1 MSIVNINGL
10 DGKEYN
16 WNPSNSEAK
25 ASSRSSLHKKARELL
40 DKLFPYDRILE
51 EVSLPGSKTER
62 RRSTLRADLFI
73 PNRNL
78 IIEVQGE
85 QHYKFNKFF
94 YKDKLSFY
102 RAKARDSEKKEWC
115 ELNDIRLIEFN
126 YNEDIDEWRR
136 KIK

>member
-1 MSIVNINGL
+1 MIIQGL

-16 WNPSNSEAK
+16 WNPS
-25 ASSRSSLHKKARELL
+25 ASQANAPQRSSLH
-40 DKLFPYDRILE
+40 
-51 EVSLPGSKTER
+51 
-62 RRSTLRADLFI
+62 RADLFI
-73 PNRNL
+73 PNRSL
-78 IIEVQGE
+78 LIEVHGE

-115 ELNDIRLIEFN
+115 SLNDITLIEFN
-126 YNEDIDEWRR
+126 YNEDVDDWRR

>member
-1 MSIVNINGL
+1 MIINGL
-10 DGKEYN
+10 DGREYS
-16 WNPSNSEAK
+16 WNPSANEAK
-25 ASSRSSLHKKARELL
+25 CSKRSSLHIKAKDLL

-78 IIEVQGE
+78 IIEVHGE

-115 ELNDIRLIEFN
+115 HLNDITLIEFN
-126 YNEDIDEWRR
+126 YNEDLDDWRR

>member
-1 MSIVNINGL
+1 LIINGL
-10 DGKEYN
+10 DGREYS
-16 WNPSNSEAK
+16 WNPSASEAK
-25 ASSRSSLHKKARELL
+25 CTKRSSLHIKAKDLL

-78 IIEVQGE
+78 IIEVHGE

-115 ELNDIRLIEFN
+115 HLNDITLIEFN
-126 YNEDIDEWRR
+126 YNEDLDDWRR

>member
-1 MSIVNINGL
+1 MHVEGL
-10 DGKEYN
+10 DGKTWK
-16 WNPSNSEAK
+16 WNPSRSQ
-25 ASSRSSLHKKARELL
+25 ASVDEKNRSSLHKKARSILKEVY
-40 DKLFPYDRILE
+40 PYDRILE

-78 IIEVQGE
+78 IIEVHGE

-115 ELNDIRLIEFN
+115 QLNDITLVEFN
-126 YNEDIDEWRR
+126 YNEDLDEWRR

>member
-1 MSIVNINGL
+1 LIINGL
-10 DGKEYN
+10 DGKEYS
-16 WNPSNSEAK
+16 WNPSTSEAK
-25 ASSRSSLHKKARELL
+25 CSKRSSLHIKAKDLL

-51 EVSLPGSKTER
+51 EVSLAGSKTER

-78 IIEVQGE
+78 IIEVHGE

-115 ELNDIRLIEFN
+115 HLNDITLIEFN
-126 YNEDIDEWRR
+126 YNEDLDEWRR

>member
-1 MSIVNINGL
+1 MIIQSL

-16 WNPSNSEAK
+16 WNPS
-25 ASSRSSLHKKARELL
+25 ASQANTPKRSSLHIKAKNLL
-40 DKLFPYDRILE
+40 DILFPYDRILE
-51 EVSLPGSKTER
+51 EISLVGSKTER
-62 RRSTLRADLFI
+62 RKSTLRADLFI
-73 PNRNL
+73 PNRSL
-78 IIEVQGE
+78 LIEVHGE

-115 ELNDIRLIEFN
+115 SLNDITLIEFN
-126 YNEDIDEWRR
+126 YNEDVDDWRR